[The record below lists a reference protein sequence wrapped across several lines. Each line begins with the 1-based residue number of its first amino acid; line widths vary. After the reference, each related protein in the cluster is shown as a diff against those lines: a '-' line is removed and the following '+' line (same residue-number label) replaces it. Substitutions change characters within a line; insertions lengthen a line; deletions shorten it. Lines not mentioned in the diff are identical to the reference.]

1 MLEAGVY
8 GRLSLP
14 FAFAAGSEGEP
25 ASPEPVMNRGV
36 GLDPGALLSASPSGV
51 EGTPDAGSATLT
63 GSLGPGAEAPA
74 FFRCGNGRSKN
85 TCLLD

>member
-1 MLEAGVY
+1 MPPARCRSRVLEAGVY

-14 FAFAAGSEGEP
+14 FAFAAGFEGEP

-63 GSLGPGAEAPA
+63 GSLGPTAAD
-74 FFRCGNGRSKN
+74 R
-85 TCLLD
+85 